1 MTARTSPLR
10 PGLKPGPSSN
20 SKASGFRGFEGA
32 GAVTSSYMWVCLRR
46 PGSPRINVGCWRPW
60 PRPGT
65 SLSEFP
71 LRARGSSPSC
81 ARPSADHARPQ
92 VGGPLGST
100 VKAPDPVLMAAA
112 AMVFVPDLGAP
123 VLDAESA
130 HHLLDVLRLRAG
142 QSVVASDGMG
152 SWVPCRVT
160 PAAAK
165 GDARRWDLSSILE
178 LAGAVTVTASVRPR
192 LTVAFAPVKGDR
204 PEWVVQKLTELGVD
218 RIVPILTARSVVRWE
233 GERATKSV
241 ERLRRVA
248 REAATQSRRAWL
260 PEVATVST
268 LGSLASLTGRPTTLA
283 CPGGGPPH
291 LGRPVVAIGPE
302 GGWDRAELE
311 AGFDT
316 VGLGSTILRAETAAV
331 AAGTLL
337 CALRQQL
344 IAPLA

>member
-1 MTARTSPLR
+1 
-10 PGLKPGPSSN
+10 
-20 SKASGFRGFEGA
+20 
-32 GAVTSSYMWVCLRR
+32 
-46 PGSPRINVGCWRPW
+46 
-60 PRPGT
+60 
-65 SLSEFP
+65 
-71 LRARGSSPSC
+71 
-81 ARPSADHARPQ
+81 
-92 VGGPLGST
+92 
-100 VKAPDPVLMAAA
+100 
-112 AMVFVPDLGAP
+112 MVFVDDPGHP
-123 VLDAESA
+123 VLSQADA
-130 HHLLDVLRLRAG
+130 HHLTAVLRLRDG
-142 QSVVASDGMG
+142 EVVVAGDGAG
-152 SWVPCRVT
+152 RWARCRMVT
-160 PAAAK
+160 SRKGTGRTDTGRTNTGPALNLV
-165 GDARRWDLSSILE
+165 GPVELST
-178 LAGAVTVTASVRPR
+178 LAEPVV
-192 LTVAFAPVKGDR
+192 TVAFAPAKGDR

-248 REAATQSRRAWL
+248 REAAAQSRRPWL

-268 LGSLASLTGRPTTLA
+268 LGSLDSLTGRPTTLA

-302 GGWDRAELE
+302 GGWDRAELD

>member
-1 MTARTSPLR
+1 
-10 PGLKPGPSSN
+10 
-20 SKASGFRGFEGA
+20 
-32 GAVTSSYMWVCLRR
+32 
-46 PGSPRINVGCWRPW
+46 
-60 PRPGT
+60 
-65 SLSEFP
+65 
-71 LRARGSSPSC
+71 
-81 ARPSADHARPQ
+81 
-92 VGGPLGST
+92 
-100 VKAPDPVLMAAA
+100 
-112 AMVFVPDLGAP
+112 MVFVDDPGNP
-123 VLDAESA
+123 VLSQADA
-130 HHLLDVLRLRAG
+130 HHLTAVLRLRDG
-142 QSVVASDGMG
+142 EMVVAGDGAG
-152 SWVPCRVT
+152 RWARCRMVT
-160 PAAAK
+160 GRTDTGRTDTGPALDPV
-165 GDARRWDLSSILE
+165 GPVE
-178 LAGAVTVTASVRPR
+178 LTTLAEPAV
-192 LTVAFAPVKGDR
+192 TVAFAPAKGDR